1 MFFLRY
7 LLLALCLCL
16 SQEREQFFHHLE
28 VTDDQEINLN
38 SQRQSLKKDEVKT
51 SNLSEQILPSSA
63 SASSP
68 ASARDEQDP
77 LHLGEASVSLGLYL
91 QEMFNKELSSPS
103 LQSVFASLNYITN
116 VRNDSA
122 TARRLAKQIQSKVAK
137 LKDVLN
143 RNIQTLSQT
152 FSEEKTLDF
161 PRCCSR
167 SLPPHQLK
175 HDTNF
180 GVAIKPSLSCSA
192 VPRELPE
199 PPEPVGRR
207 RSNVSSVMEEN
218 LRSSPGLLWQYMI
231 SAGGEESL
239 VHPAYTASKTLCDNP
254 GLTGHSPVFIET
266 LHRERKSL
274 VVVVD
279 RSASLSSH
287 QFRLSLDT
295 LSFLVRG
302 LASGDRA
309 AIILLSASTQ
319 ILTFSPASSCSL
331 GQLSTINQEVK
342 TEIFTKI
349 AQIIQ
354 EPGPA
359 QFAAGISS
367 AQQILANSEHRN
379 SDRAQIIV
387 ISGRQFHQTTE
398 LEDIRS
404 AVQKGRNQTPGSVS
418 LSFVMTQN
426 PGQRESAGKETLMKI
441 VEVFSDEGGQPGQVY
456 TVSSSSSI
464 SSRLGDWYRASP
476 PDTTENILISVPRL
490 DLITKTVTVSLS
502 QSLPSG
508 AVAGLD
514 VALSEL
520 IEDVYWVERE
530 EDSRMFLMDVTG
542 LTLAHP
548 ALPLSEVPQQVD
560 VLSLEPELSPSSVI
574 MNIKTLPSGSL
585 NTSSLTLTWERVE
598 ETPYILVIATDRETR
613 GVRLRVGGS
622 ERSGYSF
629 QYHSLVRSSNT
640 KLCRHL
646 SQAATMQTTALYLSP
661 AAFARPADHLG
672 PEVSSL
678 SPPPLRTQSYMAYL
692 TDPTRLIANPG
703 LRLGVRED
711 AQTISQ
717 ISSLWRDQA
726 YSSPMNNYIVR
737 RRVAT
742 PRGVEIVYPGG
753 EVRSGTDP
761 TMSSWYRTAA
771 DLPDLL
777 TVTPAR
783 LDSGGAGYV
792 ATISQVITGLDT
804 LTAVIS
810 ADMTQGYFT
819 KILSDLSPL
828 HQNICSSD
836 NLTCFLM
843 DHHGYLVTHSQSHL
857 ERTGPLHLTHL
868 EPGLATELLNDRQ
881 QGRQGLV
888 TKSECRKL
896 PSGTKRRIYSFDLSH
911 EGDIESRDSACY
923 QYRISRVRGT
933 NLFLGV
939 VNKTCSAGTS
949 FCWCSTVDNS
959 CLDCSLMSQDECEC
973 PCECRERDQTCRPD
987 TRAEP
992 ELSPSCPPEP
1002 EVVQQSV
1009 RFSRVRV
1016 DQLPPCIHT
1025 DCESRLTEGDC
1036 RGVLGCSWCQTDRPA
1051 CLAQDQCWGGVLGA
1065 PSPYSLLYQQDHVSL
1080 ASESERPLFRASP
1093 IGPVAGGIM
1102 AFFILLV
1109 LSGWGYR
1116 HWSSR
1121 ERRLLVN
1128 TDQDRVIMEG
1138 YEEDTAEDMSGGHNN
1153 YGLHQ
1158 NSITVVS
1165 PYRMN
1170 PSYRRP
1176 RPQPGTDSDHGY
1188 STMTPYGDQDSEI
1201 MSCLE
1206 RRDKETGRN
1215 NPPISLQ
1222 SVTSGVSSRTASPVF
1237 CQARSKIHSEE
1248 ELDSLAGSKS
1258 LDKGGGGNRITVA
1271 ATIHMVDT

>member
-1 MFFLRY
+1 MFFLRC
-7 LLLALCLCL
+7 LFIALCLSL
-16 SQEREQFFHHLE
+16 STEREKFSHHLE
-28 VTDDQEINLN
+28 VNDDQEVDL
-38 SQRQSLKKDEVKT
+38 SSQSLKKDEFKS
-51 SNLSEQILPSSA
+51 SNLSSSSA
-63 SASSP
+63 REDP
-68 ASARDEQDP
+68 DP

-103 LQSVFASLNYITN
+103 LQSVFASLKYITN

-122 TARRLAKQIQSKVAK
+122 TARTLAKQIKTKVDK

-143 RNIQTLSQT
+143 RNIQSITQT
-152 FSEEKTLDF
+152 ISEEESLDF

-192 VPRELPE
+192 TSSQVQE
-199 PPEPVGRR
+199 PSLPVGRR

-218 LRSSPGLLWQYMI
+218 LGSTPGLLWQYLL
-231 SAGGEESL
+231 SAEGEETVL
-239 VHPAYTASKTLCDNP
+239 HPAYSASATLCNNP

-266 LHRERKSL
+266 RHRERKTL
-274 VVVVD
+274 VVVLD
-279 RSASLSSH
+279 RSSSLSSH

-295 LSFLVRG
+295 LLFLVRG
-302 LASGDRA
+302 LSPGDRA
-309 AIILLSASTQ
+309 AVILLSATTQ
-319 ILTFSPASSCSL
+319 ILTFSPASSCRQ
-331 GQLSTINQEVK
+331 GQLANINQQVK
-342 TEIFTKI
+342 TDISTKI

-367 AQQILANSEHRN
+367 AQQILANSDHKK
-379 SDRAQIIV
+379 SDTAQIIL
-387 ISGRQFHQTTE
+387 ISGRQFQETTE
-398 LEDIRS
+398 LENILAAVKKRRS
-404 AVQKGRNQTPGSVS
+404 QTSPGSVS

-426 PGQRESAGKETLMKI
+426 TGQRELAGQESLSKI
-441 VEVFSDEGGQPGQVY
+441 VEAFSDGQPGLVY
-456 TVSSSSSI
+456 TLSSSSSI
-464 SSRLGDWYRASP
+464 SSTLGDWYRVST
-476 PDTTENILISVPRL
+476 PDTAGRILISSPRL
-490 DLITKTVTVSLS
+490 DQVTKTVTVSLS

-508 AVAGLD
+508 AVAGVD

-530 EDSRMFLMDVTG
+530 EDSRMFLIDVTG

-548 ALPLSEVPQQVD
+548 SLALTDLAEQID
-560 VLSLEPELSPSSVI
+560 ILSLEPELSPSSVI

-585 NTSSLTLTWERVE
+585 NTSSLALTWQRVE
-598 ETPYILVIATDRETR
+598 ETPYILVVRPVSVMRYFISKFLILFQIATDIESR
-613 GVRLRVGGS
+613 GVVVRAGES
-622 ERSGYSF
+622 ERRSAYSF

-646 SQAATMQTTALYLSP
+646 RQAATMQTTALYLSP

-672 PEVSSL
+672 SSL
-678 SPPPLRTQSYMAYL
+678 SPPLRTQSYMAYL

-703 LRLGVRED
+703 LRLGVRDD

-717 ISSLWRDQA
+717 ISKLWRDQA

-737 RRVAT
+737 RRVAS
-742 PRGVEIVYPGG
+742 PRGVEISYPGG
-753 EVRSGTDP
+753 LVSSGTDP
-761 TMSSWYRTAA
+761 TKSSWYRTAA
-771 DLPDLL
+771 ALPDLL
-777 TVTPAR
+777 TVTPSR

-819 KILSDLSPL
+819 KILSDTLPR
-828 HQNICSSD
+828 NICSSE
-836 NLTCFLM
+836 NMSCFLM
-843 DHHGYLVTHSQSHL
+843 DQHGYLVTHSQSDQ
-857 ERTGPLHLTHL
+857 ERGGSPRPAHLHLTHL

-881 QGRQGLV
+881 QSLV
-888 TKSECRKL
+888 SKTECRQL
-896 PSGTKRRIYSFDLSH
+896 ASGTKKRIYNFDLSH
-911 EGDIESRDSACY
+911 EGSIESRPAACY

-933 NLFLGV
+933 NLFLGL

-973 PCECRERDQTCRPD
+973 PCECRDRDRTCQ
-987 TRAEP
+987 AEAGA
-992 ELSPSCPPEP
+992 ELIPSCPPEA
-1002 EVVQQSV
+1002 ESVQQAV
-1009 RFSRVRV
+1009 RFATMRVE
-1016 DQLPPCIHT
+1016 QLPPCIHT
-1025 DCESRLTEGDC
+1025 ECESRLTENDC
-1036 RGVLGCSWCQTDRPA
+1036 QGVLGCSWCRTELPG

-1065 PSPYSLLYQQDHVSL
+1065 PSPYSLLHRQSVSL
-1080 ASESERPLFRASP
+1080 ASEAERPLFRASP

-1138 YEEDTAEDMSGGHNN
+1138 YEEDPAEELTGGHNN

-1206 RRDKETGRN
+1206 SRRDKSNNR

-1222 SVTSGVSSRTASPVF
+1222 SVTSGVSSRTSSPV
-1237 CQARSKIHSEE
+1237 CHSRAKINSDE
-1248 ELDSLAGSKS
+1248 ELDGLACPKT
-1258 LDKGGGGNRITVA
+1258 LDTGGGGGNKIIVA